1 MKKLNGLDW
10 ITIVFI
16 WLMFLLLCGI
26 TIVHFPAFFGLAC
39 FWFGYWYGG
48 LNKTKI

>member
-16 WLMFLLLCGI
+16 WLTFILLCGI
-26 TIVHFPAFFGLAC
+26 TIVHFPAFFGLVT
-39 FWFGYWYGG
+39 FWCGWWYRGIREKYG
-48 LNKTKI
+48 